1 MNINITIGSV
11 EDVNEAVKAITAL
24 ACWFTEMNEVKEYKI
39 TQPKGL
45 KELAQSPQAAP
56 LVPQSAPA
64 PAPVPAAPVPAP
76 VAPTP
81 APAQPAAP
89 VTAPAATA
97 PAITATDL
105 QRAAGELLRANP
117 GVRPELLAKMKELG
131 ATSITTIAAD
141 KVGVYADFLR
151 SKGAV
156 I

>member
-56 LVPQSAPA
+56 LVTQPA
-64 PAPVPAAPVPAP
+64 Q
-76 VAPTP
+76 P
-81 APAQPAAP
+81 APAQPAPVPTPTQQAP
-89 VTAPAATA
+89 VPAAPAATA

-117 GVRPELLAKMKELG
+117 NVRPELLAKMKELG

>member
-56 LVPQSAPA
+56 LVTQPA
-64 PAPVPAAPVPAP
+64 QPAPVPTPTQQAPVPA
-76 VAPTP
+76 
-81 APAQPAAP
+81 
-89 VTAPAATA
+89 APAATA

-117 GVRPELLAKMKELG
+117 NVRPELLAKMKELG

>member
-56 LVPQSAPA
+56 LVPQPAQPAPA
-64 PAPVPAAPVPAP
+64 QPAPVPTPTQQAPVPAAPAAPAP
-76 VAPTP
+76 T
-81 APAQPAAP
+81 
-89 VTAPAATA
+89 
-97 PAITATDL
+97 ITATDL

-117 GVRPELLAKMKELG
+117 NVRPELLAKMKELG
-131 ATSITTIAAD
+131 AASITSIPAD
-141 KVGVYADFLR
+141 KTAVYADFLR
-151 SKGAV
+151 SKGAA